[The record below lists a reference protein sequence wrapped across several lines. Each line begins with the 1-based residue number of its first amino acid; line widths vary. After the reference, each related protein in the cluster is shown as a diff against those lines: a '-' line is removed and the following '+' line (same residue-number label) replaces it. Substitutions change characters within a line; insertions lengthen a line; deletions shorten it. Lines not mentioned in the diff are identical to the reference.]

1 MRAVVV
7 SMIVGAFL
15 CLSSGMGFA
24 QSGIAGVVKDVTGA
38 VLPGVT
44 VEASSPALIEKIRS
58 GATDADGQYKL
69 VDLRPGTYTVTF
81 SLTGFATVKVEAI
94 NLPSGFTATVNG
106 EMRVGAVEEAITVT
120 GAAPTV
126 DVKSSTQSTEL
137 SKALLDT
144 LPLGRSPHN
153 FAQAIPAVTGVNLG
167 GFATGRDA
175 NRLQAYGSSVME
187 ATVAIDGDRI
197 NYGGLVGGPGVTT
210 RLNPAMVGE
219 ISAVTT
225 GAPAQYQLS
234 GVQMNL
240 IPREGGNTFSG
251 YLYSM
256 WSYDGLQAS
265 NVTADLRAQGVTRSG
280 LVKQWDLD
288 PAFGGPV
295 KRDKLWFYGS
305 IRNSK
310 IIQYRP
316 GLYENAT
323 PGAWTYTSDL
333 RRPATAEIDDPDYSA
348 RLTWQASAK
357 DKIGFFASTQ
367 PRTMN
372 LGFELNTVSNEATTV
387 QTYPPNRVLQLVW
400 KRPVTSKLLL
410 DAGWARYDITLFN
423 APQPGT
429 SAVDPTMI
437 AVTEQSTGLQYRAP
451 QRFNQAA
458 SGMATYRG
466 SASYVTGS
474 HYFKAGLTLIQ
485 QTYTLD
491 GFAAAPHLNITYRLN
506 RGAPN
511 LLTLNAPVISDAH
524 LKADAGLY
532 AQDQWTVRRLT
543 LNLGLRFDYFNAWN
557 SAETEGASQFV
568 GARSFP
574 GTTNTPNW
582 TDLNPRVAAAFDVF
596 GDSKTALKLSVG
608 RYVIGAPAAAAN
620 QASPAANSIQTA
632 TRTWTDANHDYVPDC
647 DFNNPAANGEC
658 GRLSNL
664 SFGGTDPNVTTVD
677 PAVLHGFDVRPYQ
690 WETTFGLER
699 QIATGWSATLS
710 YVRRSLG
717 NFTVTRN
724 AAVPQDAYDPYCISA
739 PVDPRLPGGGGNQI
753 CGLYDIKPDYFQI
766 LNSKKIVTNADQFGK
781 ETQIYNG
788 LDVSTTAN
796 LPNAVQLL
804 GGITVGRSAMNTCF
818 IVNSP
823 QDLRFCDVKQPFQ
836 PIFKMS
842 AHMPLP
848 WGVDTTVMY
857 QTLPGGQS
865 SISSTTYNIVNG
877 IQANYTALNS
887 EVVPTLQRNLAAGAA
902 ATVTI
907 PLITPNTM
915 YTPRQHIVNARVTK
929 SFRVHRV
936 RVVPG
941 IEIDNVLNASTAF
954 SVNNTYGPSWLT
966 VNQIMNPRN
975 VQFNAQVT
983 F

>member
-357 DKIGFFASTQ
+357 DKIGFFAS
-367 PRTMN
+367 
-372 LGFELNTVSNEATTV
+372 
-387 QTYPPNRVLQLVW
+387 
-400 KRPVTSKLLL
+400 
-410 DAGWARYDITLFN
+410 
-423 APQPGT
+423 PQPGT

-781 ETQIYNG
+781 DTQIYN
-788 LDVSTTAN
+788 
-796 LPNAVQLL
+796 
-804 GGITVGRSAMNTCF
+804 
-818 IVNSP
+818 
-823 QDLRFCDVKQPFQ
+823 
-836 PIFKMS
+836 
-842 AHMPLP
+842 
-848 WGVDTTVMY
+848 
-857 QTLPGGQS
+857 
-865 SISSTTYNIVNG
+865 
-877 IQANYTALNS
+877 
-887 EVVPTLQRNLAAGAA
+887 
-902 ATVTI
+902 
-907 PLITPNTM
+907 
-915 YTPRQHIVNARVTK
+915 
-929 SFRVHRV
+929 
-936 RVVPG
+936 
-941 IEIDNVLNASTAF
+941 
-954 SVNNTYGPSWLT
+954 
-966 VNQIMNPRN
+966 
-975 VQFNAQVT
+975 
-983 F
+983 